1 MNASPPPNEYNGI
14 KIEMKWWVRAYSFRI
29 HYNNKI
35 LLELNIT
42 VMYEILRLRYHN
54 TTWRGDQANQCR
66 NLLQKPRDQDK

>member
-14 KIEMKWWVRAYSFRI
+14 KIEMKWGVRAYSFRI

-54 TTWRGDQANQCR
+54 TT
-66 NLLQKPRDQDK
+66 